1 MVKFYR
7 GRYDDLHPTNEAKKS
22 QLIIKGKKKKN
33 QIKLQLRFFF
43 LKPIL
48 DHINK

>member
-22 QLIIKGKKKKN
+22 QLIIKGKKKKKSN
-33 QIKLQLRFFF
+33 QTSIEIFF